1 MYLISLSKLET
12 VLKYM
17 QGTINYK
24 ECQADLKTKQNLK
37 FQEMITILK
46 LKTLW
51 RGLIRYKEYIGG
63 G

>member
-51 RGLIRYKEYIGG
+51 RGLATD
-63 G
+63 

>member
-1 MYLISLSKLET
+1 MYLISLNKLET

-37 FQEMITILK
+37 FQEMRTIQNCK
-46 LKTLW
+46 PY
-51 RGLIRYKEYIGG
+51 GEV
-63 G
+63 

>member
-1 MYLISLSKLET
+1 MIYEIMYLISLSKLET

-51 RGLIRYKEYIGG
+51 RGLATD
-63 G
+63 